1 VTFEG
6 ETLNADSGPLVIK
19 VVNGKST
26 TSTAVPPDD
35 AELYAGELEPN
46 AAEQALETAHARH
59 LAERYRLD
67 FVDLARFSIDH
78 ELFRT
83 IPADLTLRYGFV
95 PYRRDGQS
103 LVIVVS
109 DPTDLP
115 MLDELGVLL
124 ATPLKVTVGTPSAIQ
139 SILKKSENSTRVL
152 EEATESFQLQI
163 LREDDGD
170 DSLTVDRLS
179 ADSSPVIRLVDTTL
193 YSAIQRRAS
202 DIHIE
207 TQDDAVH
214 VKYRIDGVLQP
225 AMRPIDK
232 RFHSTIISRVKVM
245 AELDIAE
252 KRVPQDGRFKL
263 RMPGKTIDFR
273 VSIMPSVHGEDAVIR
288 ILDKESISEQFHELR
303 LDILGFP
310 EEELRRFRKYIAEPY
325 GMVLVTGPTG
335 SGKTTTLYAAL
346 SEIKSIEDKIITIED
361 PVEYQLRGITQ
372 IPINEKK
379 GLTFARG
386 LRSILRHDPDKIM
399 VGEIRDAETAQIAIN
414 SALTGHL
421 VFTTVHANNVLDVLG
436 RFLNMGVEA
445 YQFVSALNCVLA
457 QRLVRNICVHC
468 KRQATVSRAQLE
480 ESALDPALEHSGL
493 FYEGAGCMECGGT
506 GYRGRTAICELLDLT
521 DTIRELILSKRP
533 TSEIK
538 KAARDDGMRFLRES
552 AVEQVLKGITTLRE
566 INKVTFVE

>member
-1 VTFEG
+1 MDTF
-6 ETLNADSGPLVIK
+6 
-19 VVNGKST
+19 
-26 TSTAVPPDD
+26 
-35 AELYAGELEPN
+35 
-46 AAEQALETAHARH
+46 R
-59 LAERYRLD
+59 
-67 FVDLARFSIDH
+67 IDQ
-78 ELFRT
+78 ELFRS
-83 IPADLTLRYGFV
+83 IPADLMLRYGFV
-95 PYRRDGQS
+95 PYRRDGKT
-103 LVIVVS
+103 LVDRRLRS
-109 DPTDLP
+109 ERPADDRRARRAARRRRSRSRSAPR
-115 MLDELGVLL
+115 
-124 ATPLKVTVGTPSAIQ
+124 SAIE
-139 SILKKSENSTRVL
+139 SILKKSESSQRVL
-152 EEATESFQLQI
+152 EEATEGFQLQ
-163 LREDDGD
+163 LLKEDENGD
-170 DSLTVDRLS
+170 ESLTVERLTS
-179 ADSSPVIRLVDTTL
+179 DISPVIRLVDSTIYT
-193 YSAIQRRAS
+193 AIQRRAS

-225 AMRPIDK
+225 AMRPIAK
-232 RFHSTIISRVKVM
+232 QFHSSIISRIKVM

-288 ILDKESISEQFHELR
+288 ILDKESISEQFTELR

-310 EEELRRFRKYIAEPY
+310 EAELKRFRKYIAEPY

-346 SEIKSIEDKIITIED
+346 SEIKSVEDKIITIED

-399 VGEIRDAETAQIAIN
+399 VGEIRDTETAQIAIN

-457 QRLVRNICVHC
+457 QRLVRDHLHAL
-468 KRQATVSRAQLE
+468 QA
-480 ESALDPALEHSGL
+480 
-493 FYEGAGCMECGGT
+493 AGDGV
-506 GYRGRTAICELLDLT
+506 
-521 DTIRELILSKRP
+521 
-533 TSEIK
+533 
-538 KAARDDGMRFLRES
+538 AARCSRSRGSIRRSSTRTRSTRAS
-552 AVEQVLKGITTLRE
+552 AASSAAAPATRAARRSASCST
-566 INKVTFVE
+566 